1 MRRPYYLIK
10 RSVYWYY
17 RLNRESGLVENDD
30 VTWHSTG
37 CQYRGDAEQFLEDL
51 LTGGRYT
58 DTPAKYQTFRQ
69 YAEPYFEWERCP
81 HIRRL
86 REEGKS
92 ITRRHAMIQ
101 RQRLKKHIL
110 PDPFADKR
118 MPEITRADVLDLR
131 SRLLTMCSPA
141 TVNKALGIVKVIFRE
156 AVYREEINRDPTA
169 GVGRI
174 KEHRKERGIFTVEEL
189 RVLFPDHGYGPWRDV
204 HDYTCFYSEKV
215 LLKLPHRQFVF
226 TLPKLLRPFFKYDR
240 NLFEEVSRIIFS
252 IIHDFY
258 SETVKTR
265 IKTGVVVSYQS
276 FGDLMRW
283 NPHYHCLVLEGGID
297 ERSSFHHIPIKDTSP
312 LTEVFRRRILKL
324 FVERGLLDSHFA
336 RKILSW
342 KHSGF
347 SVDNSVPIPASSRKA
362 RVNLSQYIVRHPV
375 SLQKILYARSNG
387 TIIYKTKY
395 NVYWKENIKLFK
407 ANDFIAELT
416 QHIPPKHKHLIR
428 YYGLYSS
435 RTKGKAHKDCS
446 LAKFRCHAAPKKKPS
461 QEHETETIAHKASR
475 PSWARLI
482 QKVYEV
488 DPLICE
494 KCGHE
499 MKVIAVITNSHEVRK
514 ILECLKRN
522 NAPPFDKVEIK
533 AS

>member
-1 MRRPYYLIK
+1 LPAYKPREKNVIQEILQDHFKSFEENYDTQYSEKYGKYRIIHIKETVERFIECGDYSKGIARIKCTNTHCRHEYFRPFSCKSWYL
-10 RSVYWYY
+10 
-17 RLNRESGLVENDD
+17 
-30 VTWHSTG
+30 
-37 CQYRGDAEQFLEDL
+37 
-51 LTGGRYT
+51 
-58 DTPAKYQTFRQ
+58 
-69 YAEPYFEWERCP
+69 CP
-81 HIRRL
+81 SCNQ
-86 REEGKS
+86 K
-92 ITRRHAMIQ
+92 
-101 RQRLKKHIL
+101 
-110 PDPFADKR
+110 
-118 MPEITRADVLDLR
+118 
-131 SRLLTMCSPA
+131 RLLLFS
-141 TVNKALGIVKVIFRE
+141 
-156 AVYREEINRDPTA
+156 
-169 GVGRI
+169 
-174 KEHRKERGIFTVEEL
+174 EHL
-189 RVLFPDHGYGPWRDV
+189 
-204 HDYTCFYSEKV
+204 SEKV

-226 TLPKLLRPFFKYDR
+226 TLPKLLRPYFKYDR

-276 FGDLMRW
+276 FGNLMRW

-475 PSWARLI
+475 LSWARLI

>member
-1 MRRPYYLIK
+1 LPGYK
-10 RSVYWYY
+10 P
-17 RLNRESGLVENDD
+17 REKNVIQEILQNHFKSFEKN
-30 VTWHSTG
+30 
-37 CQYRGDAEQFLEDL
+37 Y
-51 LTGGRYT
+51 
-58 DTPAKYQTFRQ
+58 DTQ
-69 YAEPYFEWERCP
+69 
-81 HIRRL
+81 
-86 REEGKS
+86 
-92 ITRRHAMIQ
+92 
-101 RQRLKKHIL
+101 
-110 PDPFADKR
+110 
-118 MPEITRADVLDLR
+118 
-131 SRLLTMCSPA
+131 
-141 TVNKALGIVKVIFRE
+141 
-156 AVYREEINRDPTA
+156 
-169 GVGRI
+169 
-174 KEHRKERGIFTVEEL
+174 
-189 RVLFPDHGYGPWRDV
+189 
-204 HDYTCFYSEKV
+204 YSEKYGKYRIIHIKDAVKRFIECGDYSKGIARIKCTNTHCGHECFRPFSCKSWYLCPTCNQKRLLLFSEHLSENV

-226 TLPKLLRPFFKYDR
+226 TLPKLLRVYFKYNR
-240 NLFEEVSRIIFS
+240 NLFEDVSKIIFS
-252 IIHDFY
+252 LIHDFY

-297 ERSSFHHIPIKDTSP
+297 EGGSFHHIPIKDTSP
-312 LTEVFRRRILKL
+312 LTEVFRRRVLKL
-324 FVERGLLDSHFA
+324 FVDRGLLDSHFA

-342 KHSGF
+342 NHSGF

-435 RTKGKAHKDCS
+435 RTKGKANKDGS
-446 LAKFRCHAAPKKKPS
+446 LARFRCNAAPRKKFS
-461 QEHETETIAHKASR
+461 QEPETETISNKASR
-475 PSWARLI
+475 LSWARLI

-488 DPLICE
+488 DPLVCP
-494 KCGHE
+494 KCGSE
-499 MKVIAVITNSHEVRK
+499 MKVIAVIIDPFEVNT
-514 ILECLKRN
+514 ILEFLKRN
-522 NAPPFDKVEIK
+522 NVPPFDKGALK

>member
-1 MRRPYYLIK
+1 LPAYKPREKNVIQEILQDHFKSFEENYDTQYSEKYGKYRIIHIKETVERFIECGDYSKGIARIKCTNTHCRHEYFRPFSCKSWYL
-10 RSVYWYY
+10 
-17 RLNRESGLVENDD
+17 
-30 VTWHSTG
+30 
-37 CQYRGDAEQFLEDL
+37 
-51 LTGGRYT
+51 
-58 DTPAKYQTFRQ
+58 
-69 YAEPYFEWERCP
+69 CP
-81 HIRRL
+81 SCNQ
-86 REEGKS
+86 K
-92 ITRRHAMIQ
+92 
-101 RQRLKKHIL
+101 
-110 PDPFADKR
+110 
-118 MPEITRADVLDLR
+118 
-131 SRLLTMCSPA
+131 RLLLFS
-141 TVNKALGIVKVIFRE
+141 
-156 AVYREEINRDPTA
+156 
-169 GVGRI
+169 
-174 KEHRKERGIFTVEEL
+174 EHL
-189 RVLFPDHGYGPWRDV
+189 
-204 HDYTCFYSEKV
+204 SEKV

-226 TLPKLLRPFFKYDR
+226 TLPKLLRPYFKYDR

-475 PSWARLI
+475 LSWARLI